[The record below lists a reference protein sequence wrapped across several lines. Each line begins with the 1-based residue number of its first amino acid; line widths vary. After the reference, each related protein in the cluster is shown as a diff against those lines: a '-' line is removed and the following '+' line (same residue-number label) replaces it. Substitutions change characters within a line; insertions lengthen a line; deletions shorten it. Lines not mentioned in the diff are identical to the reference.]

1 MTKRGETPRENLKRT
16 KAETLRCAYSVAFH
30 VSEDGRLHAI
40 VGTMSPVSLRYSFV
54 QLPEIARGEH
64 CRESLAEALHQIA
77 YVIDDDPETTWF
89 TT

>member
-1 MTKRGETPRENLKRT
+1 MTKRGGTPAENLTLT

-30 VSEDGRLHAI
+30 VGEDGRIHPI
-40 VGTMSPVSLRYSFV
+40 VARMEPVSKRYSFV